1 MYEII
6 HVNDSSSVDKYNNR
20 VDSMPALVFFYMENC
35 GHCQMM
41 KPEWHKFEEK
51 VRSDTSH
58 DKKDDILIAKINSN
72 YLSMIEGHNSVD
84 GFPTIVHL
92 DKGKKVSEFSKER
105 TLKGFEKYLD
115 EIEKKHSKKTHHKG
129 GSRRRSYRKKSKSRS
144 NSRSKS
150 HSKTRSNSRSKSRR
164 TRRRISKR
172 KSRLSRHHTRKR
184 R

>member
-20 VDSMPALVFFYMENC
+20 VHSMPALVFFYMKNC
-35 GHCQMM
+35 GHCEMM
-41 KPEWHKFEEK
+41 KPEWQRFEEQT
-51 VRSDTSH
+51 RYNRGNQQNPT
-58 DKKDDILIAKINSN
+58 ILIAKINSN
-72 YLSMIEGHNSVD
+72 YLSMIEGFNSVD

-144 NSRSKS
+144 RTRSKS
-150 HSKTRSNSRSKSRR
+150 HSKSRR

-172 KSRLSRHHTRKR
+172 KSRFSRRHTRKR